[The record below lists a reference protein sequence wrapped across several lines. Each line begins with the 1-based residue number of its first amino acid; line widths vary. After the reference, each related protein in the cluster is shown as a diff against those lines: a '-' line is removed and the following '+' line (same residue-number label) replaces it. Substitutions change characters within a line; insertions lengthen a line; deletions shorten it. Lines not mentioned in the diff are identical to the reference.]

1 MQDLKLL
8 LLGMGGSCAYAF
20 EKITCIYMLTC
31 GNDYKRVMEQT
42 DNTGCYFSLS
52 TVASYYYYYL
62 EFHFMQPLLQLL
74 QLTKILN
81 FSPSCLYLSAP
92 PTPQL
97 CVWESGPGLCAL
109 DSRQTSLQPSCILCP
124 SVWCY
129 RNSSLYSKM
138 LKFTTKIKLHG

>member
-20 EKITCIYMLTC
+20 EKNTCIYMLTC

-62 EFHFMQPLLQLL
+62 EFHFMQSLLQLL

-109 DSRQTSLQPSCILCP
+109 QANIPS
-124 SVWCY
+124 
-129 RNSSLYSKM
+129 
-138 LKFTTKIKLHG
+138 TKLHPLPISLVLQEQFSLFKNVKIYH